1 MTTLNL
7 TTNTHRFGI
16 EIETIGQTRDTI
28 ARAIQSVIGGQ
39 IYAIGSEWHAKQDDG
54 RVWKVV
60 HDASLTN
67 VAPERRAEVVS
78 PILTYAD
85 MDKLQ
90 EIVRA
95 IRKAGAKV
103 DEQCGIHVH
112 IDATDMTATQIVN
125 LTKIVYKQ
133 EEIIIM
139 ALGIQQTRMERYTK
153 PIDPTF
159 IAKIENQKPKTKDD
173 LNILWYGYH
182 NINPQRYDTTRYHGL
197 NLNAVWVKNTIEFRW
212 FEGSLHA
219 GQVKAYV
226 QLCLALGAKAMNAK
240 ATSSQRRMYDAQS
253 AKYDFRVFLLG
264 IGMIGEEFATA
275 RLHLLAK
282 LPGDGAF
289 KRGRQ

>member
-1 MTTLNL
+1 MSTLNL

-95 IRKAGAKV
+95 VRKTGAKV
-103 DEQCGIHVH
+103 DEKCGIHVH

-159 IAKIENQKPKTKDD
+159 IAKIENQKPKTKV
-173 LNILWYGYH
+173 
-182 NINPQRYDTTRYHGL
+182 T
-197 NLNAVWVKNTIEFRW
+197 V
-212 FEGSLHA
+212 
-219 GQVKAYV
+219 
-226 QLCLALGAKAMNAK
+226 
-240 ATSSQRRMYDAQS
+240 
-253 AKYDFRVFLLG
+253 
-264 IGMIGEEFATA
+264 
-275 RLHLLAK
+275 
-282 LPGDGAF
+282 
-289 KRGRQ
+289 